1 MPSLLLEGGCQSR
14 TYQNNVL
21 PYHTDGETYIWVT
34 IIWYQKLACA
44 NLRVFPNCALV
55 NVRIAVRASA
65 LISIKRRATV
75 TDKILKTTITIIS
88 SIGVNPLLIISENLI
103 VTQNSNLNP
112 PKHFSK
118 KTHNYLI
125 LMIIEINK
133 ESKNSKI
140 APCSFQK
147 IYVDSVHQHDVHFD
161 NRINFCP
168 NYQSSWSHDLI
179 EYYLRGVFYV
189 HISLE
194 ILWGG

>member
-1 MPSLLLEGGCQSR
+1 M
-14 TYQNNVL
+14 
-21 PYHTDGETYIWVT
+21 
-34 IIWYQKLACA
+34 
-44 NLRVFPNCALV
+44 FPNCALV

-112 PKHFSK
+112 QPSTLQPSNPPKHFSK

-168 NYQSSWSHDLI
+168 NYQSS
-179 EYYLRGVFYV
+179 
-189 HISLE
+189 
-194 ILWGG
+194 